1 MGVTSL
7 FFDRFL
13 KVEIYQHKSIQLK
26 TIFSQLEYKKDLTF
40 CIPIFDID
48 THKTA

>member
-7 FFDRFL
+7 FFDRF
-13 KVEIYQHKSIQLK
+13 KVEIYQYKLIQLK